1 MHDDNNTFKV
11 RFRGVRGSYAVP
23 NSRFLGYGGNTA
35 CVEINVGVHL
45 IVLDAGTGII
55 SLGNDLMANYI
66 SSSPDPEKRTPISLN
81 IFLSHIHTDH
91 IQGLNFFNPINI
103 KSSKINIMGYSTG
116 SEPLKESL
124 SELLYGRSFPLNL
137 SDIKAKVTFND
148 LHENDV
154 VYLNECSDEPEITD
168 QSTKTDVDFSEN
180 KVKIT
185 VMKSSSHPQNGVML
199 YKVEYKGK
207 SLVYATDKE
216 NYIGSDKRL
225 ALFARDCDLLIHD
238 SQYTT
243 QDYMSPVFSK
253 QGFGHSTFE
262 MAVEQAKIAHAKKL
276 AFFHLDPTYDDEKL
290 ECVEKYY
297 IQKMDTAFIARE
309 GQEIVLL

>member
-1 MHDDNNTFKV
+1 MHNDNNNFSVK
-11 RFRGVRGSYAVP
+11 FRGVRGSYAVP
-23 NSRFLGYGGNTA
+23 NARFLGYGGNTS
-35 CVEINVGVHL
+35 CVEVNVGGHL
-45 IVLDAGTGII
+45 IILDAGTGII
-55 SLGNDLMANYI
+55 SLGNDLLANYI
-66 SSSPDPEKRTPISLN
+66 ASSPELEKRNPISLT
-81 IFLSHIHTDH
+81 ILLSHIHTDH

-103 KSSKINIMGYSTG
+103 KSSKVNIMGYGAG
-116 SEPLKESL
+116 SGTLKETI
-124 SELLYGRSFPLNL
+124 SELLYGQSFPLNL
-137 SDIKAKVTFND
+137 SDLKAKVTFKD

-154 VYLNECSDEPEITD
+154 IYLSGASNDPEITD
-168 QSTKTDVDFSEN
+168 TSSDNDVDFSGN

-199 YKVEYKGK
+199 YKIEYKGK

-297 IQKMDTAFIARE
+297 VQKMDTAFIAKE
-309 GQEIVLL
+309 GQEIILL

>member
-1 MHDDNNTFKV
+1 MHNDNNNFSVK
-11 RFRGVRGSYAVP
+11 FRGVRGSYAVP
-23 NSRFLGYGGNTA
+23 NARFLGYGGNTS
-35 CVEINVGVHL
+35 CVEVNVGGHL
-45 IVLDAGTGII
+45 IILDAGTGII
-55 SLGNDLMANYI
+55 SLGNDLLANYI
-66 SSSPDPEKRTPISLN
+66 ASSPELEKRNPISLT
-81 IFLSHIHTDH
+81 ILLSHIHTDH

-103 KSSKINIMGYSTG
+103 KSSKINIMGYGAG
-116 SEPLKESL
+116 SGTLKETI
-124 SELLYGRSFPLNL
+124 SELLYGQSFPLNL
-137 SDIKAKVTFND
+137 SDLKAKVTFKD

-154 VYLNECSDEPEITD
+154 IYLSGASNDPEITD
-168 QSTKTDVDFSEN
+168 TSSDNDVDFSGN

-199 YKVEYKGK
+199 YKIEYKGK

-297 IQKMDTAFIARE
+297 VQKMDTAFIAKE
-309 GQEIVLL
+309 GQEIILL

>member
-1 MHDDNNTFKV
+1 MYNDNTFIVK
-11 RFRGVRGSYAVP
+11 FRGVRGSYAVP
-23 NSRFLGYGGNTA
+23 NARFLGYGGNTA
-35 CVEINVGVHL
+35 CVEVNVGGHL

-55 SLGNDLMANYI
+55 PLGNDLLAGYI
-66 SSSPDPEKRTPISLN
+66 ASSPEPDKRNPISLN
-81 IFLSHIHTDH
+81 ILLSHIHTDH

-103 KSSKINIMGYSTG
+103 KSSKINIMGYSNG
-116 SEPLKESL
+116 SCPLKETI
-124 SELLYGRSFPLNL
+124 SELLYGKAFPLNI
-137 SDIKAKVTFND
+137 SDIKSKVKFTD
-148 LHENDV
+148 LNENNI
-154 VYLNECSDEPEITD
+154 VYLDKNSDEPKITD
-168 QSTKTDVDFSEN
+168 QSSECNVDFSEN
-180 KVKIT
+180 TVKIS
-185 VMKSSSHPQNGVML
+185 VMKSSSHPQHGVMI
-199 YKVEYKGK
+199 YKIEFKGK

-309 GQEIVLL
+309 GQEISLL